1 MHTHYN
7 FLLVFQDDLD
17 SFSLIRDVGCPGNI
31 LQSYLGLTESECAS
45 SCLQTAGCMAISW
58 QENPPHVCDVK
69 SLCAPFSVR
78 ASTDIYIRTEGRKMS
93 VTLRVSELRLVCAPV
108 LISTLGQKVGK
119 CLYSIRYILVC
130 DVNSV
135 CGHGRTIHLASV
147 TLRVSVLRSLCAP
160 VLISTLG
167 QKVGR
172 PILVCDVKSV
182 CGHGRRIHLASV
194 TLRVSVL
201 LSVWAPFLL
210 STSGQ
215 NVGIMHHCDV
225 KSVCD
230 A

>member
-69 SLCAPFSVR
+69 SVCAPFSVR

-93 VTLRVSELRLVCAPV
+93 VTLRVSVLRSVCGPA

-119 CLYSIRYILVC
+119 YLWRYILVC

-135 CGHGRTIHLASV
+135 CGHDRTIHLASV
-147 TLRVSVLRSLCAP
+147 TLRVSVLRSLCVP
-160 VLISTLG
+160 VLISTSG

-172 PILVCDVKSV
+172 PILVCDVQSV

-194 TLRVSVL
+194 TSRVSV
-201 LSVWAPFLL
+201 VMVGE
-210 STSGQ
+210 ST
-215 NVGIMHHCDV
+215 
-225 KSVCD
+225 
-230 A
+230 